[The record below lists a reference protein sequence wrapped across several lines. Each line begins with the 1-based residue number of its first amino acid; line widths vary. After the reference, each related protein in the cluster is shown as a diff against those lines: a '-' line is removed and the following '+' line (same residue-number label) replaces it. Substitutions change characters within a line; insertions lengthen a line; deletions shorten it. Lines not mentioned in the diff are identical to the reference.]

1 MNGGC
6 TAHAQAFIAAVA
18 VAQHRD
24 LGVKLRGIM
33 LHERGLQVFG
43 QLVQTSVRVVFE
55 TRIIP
60 FVMQV
65 AAESGFLK
73 VMLDLYH
80 FRVHFL

>member
-6 TAHAQAFIAAVA
+6 TAHAKAFITAVA

-43 QLVQTSVRVVFE
+43 QLVQKGKNNGVFDEVCVVLILF
-55 TRIIP
+55 P
-60 FVMQV
+60 M
-65 AAESGFLK
+65 
-73 VMLDLYH
+73 
-80 FRVHFL
+80 